1 VQAAPFHLHE
11 QEEDRESD
19 LSLAGHE
26 GFEARD
32 QGVIGESRKLL
43 KASGVVQSDLPTEG
57 CGMQKGVE
65 GDDQTILT
73 PNERVYNTKINKV
86 PVESA
91 NPEPPEEHFALRTH
105 GARNRHER
113 RRGNVEALAECNR
126 LDALWEGVR
135 TRDVRL
141 ISQNDKRWSFIQT

>member
-11 QEEDRESD
+11 QEEDPQSD
-19 LSLAGHE
+19 LSLAGHG

-43 KASGVVQSDLPTEG
+43 KASGVLHSDLPAWTAAAEG
-57 CGMQKGVE
+57 LKAASSSN
-65 GDDQTILT
+65 DNTT
-73 PNERVYNTKINKV
+73 NECTYNTKINKV

-105 GARNRHER
+105 GARNREER
-113 RRGNVEALAECNR
+113 RRGNVEGCGGKQSSGCALG
-126 LDALWEGVR
+126 GVFGR
-135 TRDVRL
+135 EMCG
-141 ISQNDKRWSFIQT
+141 